1 MFQHWTNRRKA
12 SLAVHIGIVLIPF
25 CFAAVSAGALWYSL
39 FRDWWVAVPI
49 VIAFDVTALLGL
61 LLYIAKIDSPFQ
73 VLRHLLP
80 FISVVPL
87 GVELYQL
94 LRVHNG
100 IGLSATVAF
109 IVTTLMTLIAWRC
122 YVTIERLFVSP
133 EVAARQMMQ
142 EQVRQLTT
150 MLITAADMQSSIRL
164 AVQDWSERADIRVSA
179 LTPALTGD
187 VMPSVST
194 QAVRAYAE
202 LNDVSE
208 RTVWRQLK
216 TGKLAVTDIAGEG

>member
-1 MFQHWTNRRKA
+1 MKHWTTRRKA
-12 SLAVHIGIVLIPF
+12 SLAVHIGIVLVPSI
-25 CFAAVSAGALWYSL
+25 FATASAGALWFSL
-39 FRDWWVAVPI
+39 FHDWWIAVPI
-49 VIAFDVTALLGL
+49 VVAFDVTALLGL
-61 LLYIAKIDSPFQ
+61 ILYITKIDSPFQ

-87 GVELYQL
+87 GIELCQL
-94 LRVHNG
+94 LVVHND
-100 IGLSATVAF
+100 IWLSVIVALV
-109 IVTTLMTLIAWRC
+109 ITAAMTWIAWRC

-133 EVAARQMMQ
+133 EVAARQIMQ
-142 EQVRQLTT
+142 EQVRTLTT

-164 AVQDWSERADIRVSA
+164 AVQDWSERADIRVSV

-194 QAVRAYAE
+194 QAVKAYAE

-216 TGKLAVTDIAGEG
+216 NGKLAAGDILGEG